1 MQIGRQQEQATGVM
15 AESWGEHGTFRE
27 DKWVS
32 QAGAQELRMCRRVCS
47 KTKYGQE
54 LGVRGKGQTL
64 G

>member
-1 MQIGRQQEQATGVM
+1 M